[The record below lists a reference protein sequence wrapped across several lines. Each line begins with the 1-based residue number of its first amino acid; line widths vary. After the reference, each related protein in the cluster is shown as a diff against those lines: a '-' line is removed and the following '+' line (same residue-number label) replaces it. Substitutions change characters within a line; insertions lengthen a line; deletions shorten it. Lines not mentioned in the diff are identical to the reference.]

1 MERNEKIVTDVNKLS
16 QKDKEELRDIT
27 KAYTDEEYLTIIK
40 VVPDDYLWD
49 ELIRRDAAML
59 EKINYIQ
66 EIIGGSCDNLHP
78 ISAKAWE
85 DIRNRYDDL
94 KDKFSLIRKGF
105 SK

>member
-1 MERNEKIVTDVNKLS
+1 MSNNNNNNTEAGKLS

-27 KAYTDEEYLTIIK
+27 RAYTDEEYLTIIK

-66 EIIGGSCDNLHP
+66 EIIGGSCDNLRP
-78 ISAKAWE
+78 ISAKNWE
-85 DIRNRYDDL
+85 DIRTRYTDL
-94 KDKFSLIRKGF
+94 RDKFSQIRNGF
-105 SK
+105 GK